1 MAYENDDLKP
11 SRPRKVLDV
20 LAEAPANC
28 TEVAQPVVSSMQEE
42 ALSQNDEES
51 LSVQAPTTS
60 QATRAGD
67 DDLRPVRPLKPKDV
81 VVDTRADCAEKHP
94 IVSQRQ
100 EDVLGK
106 TDESMSIRAPTPSHA
121 TRAGD
126 DDLRPRR
133 PSDEVLSKRPEV
145 ALSPCD
151 QVQRVQEPSDDS
163 SEHPQER
170 NAVYEKYG
178 LLKLVA
184 YACVAIVAIWL
195 LGSFGSV
202 LHSIAISES
211 ISEMLVFVAIFL
223 IEVSVVWYVI
233 YFAKKTFAKLPEVV
247 QLHRKGQ
254 SDQTLARQLRN
265 DYILQFPEPGQYA
278 KFAGF
283 DRDDE
288 ALQLLVR
295 LRDHKY
301 ADSAGFMNEYDQFQA
316 ALDKRASGV
325 IKKYAKLI
333 GLKTAASPWK
343 AVDIIAV
350 FFNSTLMVCDIA
362 SVYHRQVSRQTAFR
376 LVVRWFINIYIS
388 GELGQVAEGAADA
401 IAKGTSEWL
410 GEDGVSAV
418 LQPAV
423 PLLAKFGG
431 KIAEGGINAY
441 LAYRL
446 GRRASEYFKELVD

>member
-11 SRPRKVLDV
+11 VRPSKVLDAAV
-20 LAEAPANC
+20 DVQTNR
-28 TEVAQPVVSSMQEE
+28 TEEPQPVVSQKQEE
-42 ALSQNDEES
+42 VPSKTDEEN
-51 LSVQAPTTS
+51 LSAQATIPS

-67 DDLRPVRPLKPKDV
+67 DDLRP
-81 VVDTRADCAEKHP
+81 
-94 IVSQRQ
+94 S
-100 EDVLGK
+100 
-106 TDESMSIRAPTPSHA
+106 
-121 TRAGD
+121 
-126 DDLRPRR
+126 R
-133 PSDEVLSKRPEV
+133 PSDEILNNRPEV
-145 ALSPCD
+145 EMPRN
-151 QVQRVQEPSDDS
+151 QVQKVLEPSDAS

-211 ISEMLVFVAIFL
+211 ISEMLVFVAIFV

-254 SDQTLARQLRN
+254 SDQTLAKQLRN
-265 DYILQFPEPGQYA
+265 DYILLFPEPGQYA
-278 KFAGF
+278 KFAGI
-283 DRDDE
+283 DKNDE
-288 ALQLLVR
+288 VLQLLVR

-362 SVYHRQVSRQTAFR
+362 SVYHRKVSRQTAFR

-410 GEDGVSAV
+410 GEEGISAI

-446 GRRASEYFKELVD
+446 GRWASEYFKELVD

>member
-1 MAYENDDLKP
+1 MAYENDDWKP
-11 SRPRKVLDV
+11 VRPGKVLDV
-20 LAEAPANC
+20 AVDVQTSR
-28 TEVAQPVVSSMQEE
+28 TEEPQPVANQKQDGVPSK
-42 ALSQNDEES
+42 ATI
-51 LSVQAPTTS
+51 PS

-67 DDLRPVRPLKPKDV
+67 DDLRP
-81 VVDTRADCAEKHP
+81 
-94 IVSQRQ
+94 S
-100 EDVLGK
+100 
-106 TDESMSIRAPTPSHA
+106 
-121 TRAGD
+121 
-126 DDLRPRR
+126 R
-133 PSDEVLSKRPEV
+133 PSDEVLNNRPEV
-145 ALSPCD
+145 AIPRN
-151 QVQRVQEPSDDS
+151 QVQKVLEPSDDS

-170 NAVYEKYG
+170 NEVYEKYG

-211 ISEMLVFVAIFL
+211 MPELLVFVAIFL

-254 SDQTLARQLRN
+254 SDQTLAKQLK
-265 DYILQFPEPGQYA
+265 DGYILQFPEPDQYV

-283 DRDDE
+283 EKNDE

-301 ADSAGFMNEYDQFQA
+301 ADSAGFMNEYEQFQSE
-316 ALDKRASGV
+316 LDKRASEV

-343 AVDIIAV
+343 TVDIIAV

-362 SVYHRQVSRQTAFR
+362 SVYHRRVSRQMAFR
-376 LVVRWFINIYIS
+376 LVFRWFINLYIS

-410 GEDGVSAV
+410 GEEGVSAI

-431 KIAEGGINAY
+431 KIAEGGVNAY